1 MRWNSAWVT
10 WAQVQFS
17 CLFGLRFMKQ
27 FLPFRVLEG
36 FKYEKKRWWTLVDFC
51 PFPLIVLT
59 ISHYICWGISPYS
72 SSDFTLYILGN
83 SYLPPKGWGQFI
95 FIVSYI
101 ISQKVIAFFDLLM
114 LLLLDFAWASFIVVT
129 HAFSFICV
137 HLVHLPTHLL
147 SAFWK
152 LFLSAFHRNDM
163 FQLFYPI
170 LQSYE

>member
-1 MRWNSAWVT
+1 
-10 WAQVQFS
+10 
-17 CLFGLRFMKQ
+17 MKQ

-36 FKYEKKRWWTLVDFC
+36 FKYEKKKMVNLGGF
-51 PFPLIVLT
+51 L
-59 ISHYICWGISPYS
+59 SISPYS

-137 HLVHLPTHLL
+137 HLPTHLL

-152 LFLSAFHRNDM
+152 FTPSQKTAAA
-163 FQLFYPI
+163 
-170 LQSYE
+170 